1 MVWKVPMQNRVR
13 ASKSF
18 FVLNQ
23 NIFSAL
29 TAPEAW
35 RFGATKT
42 LPSAIYAAK
51 KLADPKRKRPV

>member
-23 NIFSAL
+23 SIFSVL
-29 TAPEAW
+29 TVPEAW

-42 LPSAIYAAK
+42 LPSVTYAV
-51 KLADPKRKRPV
+51 KR